1 VCARVSLGSTI
12 LISIEL
18 FRHPAGYSPVSSV
31 STTSPSVIPGHQ
43 ESLHKNLHPSETI
56 FDFIQ
61 PITHEARHWLSSS
74 FDIMTYNSF
83 APNSGLGMP
92 GAGYASRGK
101 ANAPKR
107 LNLASPPKL
116 SSLNENG
123 VDDTPPPRTSRSYL
137 LAGLRTQPKT
147 PSVPSSAPYNQ
158 TQHINGMDQ
167 SRYAQQ
173 QHNNT
178 GGYAN
183 NGVPHTAI
191 GSSFPTQYQAG
202 QQFYHLPEQVM
213 GPTNIDFNEVEEDP
227 QLLAQLQAHKSMLAL
242 RQQLLQQQLANLTAQ
257 QFAFMNLGGQAQM
270 YGSPQTP
277 STPQLGVYNQQQL
290 MAGIQPIVNEI
301 PGQPG
306 IYSVYNPLTGQTH
319 YAADTSRQEP
329 QLANSPPP
337 PTPHSVGGFR
347 METPGRRV
355 SPQHEIQSPF
365 ANTARSISPP
375 KKTPSPP
382 TDVEP
387 LPPPSANAFRRGH
400 HKKVSSLSLS
410 NTPVADGPKSAF
422 IPRTHAIPPT
432 PLTGTFGPGQAR
444 AGEHPIRQPRGPPAM
459 EELKAKPTAKHE
471 GSLNFAARRRRQ
483 ALSNLMRAG
492 MARRPGS
499 GSTGS
504 MTPVSESELTFSVP
518 SDNDSDSGRSAHG
531 AIGSERK
538 ASREKLVDEPVV
550 AAPEARRARNPLLA
564 LANAAEKRRSVVF

>member
-1 VCARVSLGSTI
+1 
-12 LISIEL
+12 
-18 FRHPAGYSPVSSV
+18 
-31 STTSPSVIPGHQ
+31 
-43 ESLHKNLHPSETI
+43 
-56 FDFIQ
+56 
-61 PITHEARHWLSSS
+61 
-74 FDIMTYNSF
+74 MTYNSNF
-83 APNSGLGMP
+83 APTSGLNMP

-137 LAGLRTQPKT
+137 LAGLRTAPKT
-147 PSVPSSAPYNQ
+147 PSVPNSAPYHQ
-158 TQHINGMDQ
+158 TQHGNGMEQ

-173 QHNNT
+173 QNNN
-178 GGYAN
+178 GGYYAN
-183 NGVPHTAI
+183 NGVPHTAT

-202 QQFYHLPEQVM
+202 QQFYHLPEQVLA
-213 GPTNIDFNEVEEDP
+213 PPNLDFADAEEDP
-227 QLLAQLQAHKSMLAL
+227 QMLAQLQATKSMLAL
-242 RQQLLQQQLANLTAQ
+242 RQQMLQQHLANLTAQ
-257 QFAFMNLGGQAQM
+257 QFAMMNLNQAQM

-277 STPQLGVYNQQQL
+277 STPQLLYAQQQQQL
-290 MAGIQPIVNEI
+290 LASVQPIVNEV

-306 IYSVYNPLTGQTH
+306 IYTVYNPLTGQTTLAQDPSH
-319 YAADTSRQEP
+319 HQQAP
-329 QLANSPPP
+329 QLSHSPPP
-337 PTPHSVGGFR
+337 PTPGFR
-347 METPGRRV
+347 MDTPGRRV

-365 ANTARSISPP
+365 GNASRSISPP
-375 KKTPSPP
+375 KKASSPP
-382 TDVEP
+382 TIEHVEP

-410 NTPVADGPKSAF
+410 NGPVLDGPKSAF

-432 PLTGTFGPGQAR
+432 PMTGTFGPGQAR

-492 MARRPGS
+492 LERRTSSRPGS
-499 GSTGS
+499 GGSTGS

-538 ASREKLVDEPVV
+538 ASREKLNVIVGEEEIVV
-550 AAPEARRARNPLLA
+550 APEARRAKNPLLA
-564 LANAAEKRRSVVF
+564 LANAAEKRRSIVF